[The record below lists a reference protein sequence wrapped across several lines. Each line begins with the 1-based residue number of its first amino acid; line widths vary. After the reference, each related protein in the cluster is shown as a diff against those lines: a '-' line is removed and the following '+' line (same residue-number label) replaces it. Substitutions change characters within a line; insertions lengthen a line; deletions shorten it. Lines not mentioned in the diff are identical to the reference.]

1 MFLFSRRIQHIPKI
15 CWALFVPIFA
25 TAELRQHPVAQDLK
39 GGYQVIAADVNH
51 DGKIDLIAVASGQ
64 AELVWYENPGWQRH
78 VIAGNLQGMINAAY
92 WNNELVL
99 ASGFASTPKRSIGI
113 VSVLT
118 PNQDPARPWNMR
130 EIDRLTTSHRLRWA
144 DIDGSGKKVLINAPL
159 AGASA
164 EAPEYRDRVPL
175 VFYRSGVWKRE
186 TIGNANEGVQHGLF
200 ITDWDGNGRDSILTG
215 SFSGI
220 DLYQLRNAEW
230 KRTEIAKGSPAPCPK
245 CGTSDV
251 TAGKLGQERFLAT
264 IEPWHG
270 NEVAVYRH
278 GRDGWAR
285 TVIDDS
291 LVQGHTIVT
300 ADLDNDGRDE
310 IIAGYRGN
318 GGSVLVYRAD
328 AQGAWSK
335 TVLDDAIPAN
345 PCAVADLNGDGRPG
359 LACIGGACASSLS
372 FYRPR

>member
-1 MFLFSRRIQHIPKI
+1 MSLLSRRIQHIPKI
-15 CWALFVPIFA
+15 CWALFVPLFA

-118 PNQDPARPWNMR
+118 PNEDPARPWNIR

-159 AGASA
+159 AGAA
-164 EAPEYRDRVPL
+164 AKAPEYRDRVPL
-175 VFYRSGVWKRE
+175 VFYRPGVWKRE
-186 TIGNANEGVQHGLF
+186 TIGNTNEGVQHGLF

-220 DLYQLRNAEW
+220 DLYRLQNTEW

-285 TVIDDS
+285 TVIDES

-335 TVLDDAIPAN
+335 MVLDDGIAAN
-345 PCAVADLNGDGRPG
+345 ACAVADLNRDGRPD
-359 LACIGGACASSLS
+359 LACIGGALLKW
-372 FYRPR
+372 YENVR